1 MFQTDYDP
9 QIAAEHAAELAEKG
23 LTFMGVDVF
32 DPVNFRMLLLR
43 FAFNLIVCWV
53 VIRFF
58 YYPKSRRKDYFFTF
72 MLFSVTIFLLL
83 FLLQSIPME
92 IGFALGLFAIFGM
105 IRYRTETVQI
115 REMTYLF
122 VVIGISVVNGLSVDV
137 PVVSVVTANLL
148 FLLVTWLLESN
159 RFIRHTSSKMILY
172 EKIAL
177 IKPENREA
185 LMADLANRTG
195 LNILKVEM
203 GHIDFLR
210 DVAFLKVYYKADTDE
225 INTIDLSHASHDKNY
240 APPPD
245 AAPRVRLPT
254 AYLSGGKSAD
264 PRLRDMDKRGGGK
277 ETLAPMEPQRG
288 TGTED
293 AQHFPRN

>member
-1 MFQTDYDP
+1 MTPSDYDP

-32 DPVNFRMLLLR
+32 DPVNFWMLLLR
-43 FAFNLIVCWV
+43 FAFNLAVCWLI
-53 VIRFF
+53 IRFF

-72 MLFSVTIFLLL
+72 MLFGVTIFLLL

-122 VVIGISVVNGLSVDV
+122 LVIGISVVNGLSMDV
-137 PVVSVVTANLL
+137 PVTSVLVANL
-148 FLLVTWLLESN
+148 FFILVTWLLESN

-185 LMADLANRTG
+185 LMADLAGRTG
-195 LNILKVEM
+195 LDIVKVEV

-210 DVAFLKVYYKADTDE
+210 DAAVLKVYYRAETDE
-225 INTIDLSHASHDKNY
+225 INTIDHIT
-240 APPPD
+240 
-245 AAPRVRLPT
+245 RLP
-254 AYLSGGKSAD
+254 
-264 PRLRDMDKRGGGK
+264 
-277 ETLAPMEPQRG
+277 
-288 TGTED
+288 
-293 AQHFPRN
+293 